1 MTRRIEARV
10 AIAGGGMA
18 GLCAAIAALERG
30 ASVVVLEKGARAGG
44 SMWLSNGLI
53 WTFAD
58 KAQLREDVRDGNK
71 ALQDLLVDALPDA
84 LTWLGAQG
92 VELAA
97 EQTFQWYGR
106 GRRANPAQMT
116 PALLDRIASLGGRVL
131 TGTSL
136 DRLIFR
142 DDGAVTGIRAFDRQG
157 ALEVRARS
165 VILATGGFQGNAEL
179 LARYV
184 TPHADNLILR
194 SNPCS
199 TGDGLLAAVEAG
211 AALTPLMNAY
221 YGHAL
226 VASPARFSELE
237 FQSASQKY
245 GNLAV
250 ALDLRG
256 ERFADESAGTGEE
269 AINFHIG
276 SRPGAAAV
284 YVIDAAMCEM
294 ESPNN
299 PPPRAAIDRARAY
312 GGAVLDAGSL
322 EELAQGLSAWGI
334 PPSTALASIRA
345 YNAAVES
352 GDCADLW
359 PPRSRNRFPI
369 TKPPFCAVMVRS
381 AITYTCGG
389 LQADL
394 DMRVLR
400 RSTSVSTM
408 SNVIAPSGEMSIA
421 EIPGL
426 YVAGCDLGGVST
438 VGYIGG
444 LAHALVTG
452 KTAGETAADGA

>member
-1 MTRRIEARV
+1 
-10 AIAGGGMA
+10 MA

-58 KAQLREDVRDGNK
+58 KAQLREDVSDGNK
-71 ALQDLLVDALPDA
+71 ALQDFIVDGLPDA
-84 LTWLGAQG
+84 LTWLSAQG
-92 VELAA
+92 VELAP

-116 PALLDRIASLGGRVL
+116 PALLDRIASLGGRIL

-136 DRLIFR
+136 DRLIC
-142 DDGAVTGIRAFDRQG
+142 DDGAVKGIRAFDGQG
-157 ALEVRARS
+157 PLEIRARS

-199 TGDGLLAAVEAG
+199 TGDGLFAAADAG
-211 AALTPLMNAY
+211 AALTPLLNAY

-226 VASPARFSELE
+226 VAPPARYSELE

-276 SRPGAAAV
+276 SRPGACAV
-284 YVIDAAMCEM
+284 YIVDAAMAEM

-312 GGAVLDAGSL
+312 GGPVLDAGNL
-322 EELAQGLSAWGI
+322 EELARGLGAWGI
-334 PPSTALASIRA
+334 PPATALASLRA

-352 GDCADLW
+352 GDCVSLW
-359 PPRSRNRFPI
+359 PPRSRNRFPLA
-369 TKPPFCAVMVRS
+369 KPPFVAVMVRS

-400 RSTSVSTM
+400 RSTSVSMM

-426 YVAGCDLGGVST
+426 CVAGCDLGGVST

-452 KTAGETAADGA
+452 KTAGETASQGS